1 MTPPIIYPLQQLPTT
16 LLDARAAFDCGEPA
30 LNRYLQHTAGQH
42 DGKHIARTFCGE
54 LDGALFGYYTLSNAE
69 VDVGALSDEILKRY
83 KLPTHRLPVVRLARL
98 AVDVRFQGQRLG
110 EHLLIAALS
119 HVLRVAELSG
129 CVGMVVDAKPGK
141 ADFYLAYGFRQ
152 APDNAGHLFMPL
164 PEIQALFAMPPDH
177 PG

>member
-1 MTPPIIYPLQQLPTT
+1 MTSPIIHPLPQIPAP

-30 LNRYLQHTAGQH
+30 LNHYLQHIARQH
-42 DGKHIARTFCGE
+42 DSRHIARTFCGE
-54 LDGALFGYYTLSNAE
+54 LDGALFGYYSLSNAE
-69 VDVGALSDEILKRY
+69 VDVGALSADILKRY

-98 AVDVRFQGQRLG
+98 AVDVRFQGQGLG
-110 EHLLIAALS
+110 ECLLINALS
-119 HVLRVAELSG
+119 HVQRVAELSG

-152 APDNAGHLFMPL
+152 APENAGCLFMPL
-164 PEIQALFAMPPDH
+164 PDIQALFATSPHH